1 MGSIQYIV
9 EIKYFIGTNI
19 YIYIYIY
26 IQTVGHQ
33 HLSKSLSFLSQM
45 IAYAY
50 AHIQPLAV

>member
-9 EIKYFIGTNI
+9 EIKYFIGTN
-19 YIYIYIY
+19 IY